1 MEGFTNTL
9 CFGVLLIGA
18 IILLFFVMRWLRQRR
33 EAPAGTYD
41 SPDFDSGGSIG
52 GMRGG
57 RAHDS
62 PDFDSGATIGGDPER
77 QAYDSSEIRS
87 GGSIGGGPRV
97 EEREET
103 ARAPGRAR
111 TVSDGWELGE
121 VGKAAPSE
129 PEPEPEKEKPR
140 EPYRTRKTGGRT
152 DSPDIES
159 GGSFG
164 G

>member
-1 MEGFTNTL
+1 MDTL
-9 CFGVLLIGA
+9 CFGFLLILA
-18 IILLFFVMRWLRQRR
+18 LIVLFFVMRWLSQRR

-41 SPDFDSGGSIG
+41 SPDIDSGSSIG

-62 PDFDSGATIGGDPER
+62 PDFDSGATIGGDRER
-77 QAYDSSEIRS
+77 RGYDSPEIES
-87 GGSIGGGPRV
+87 GASIGGGPSV
-97 EEREET
+97 GERPGS
-103 ARAPGRAR
+103 ARSAGRAR
-111 TVSDGWELGE
+111 TVSDEWEVGE
-121 VGKAAPSE
+121 VGE
-129 PEPEPEKEKPR
+129 EIQPEEKKPR
-140 EPYRTRKTGGRT
+140 KPYRVRKTGKRV